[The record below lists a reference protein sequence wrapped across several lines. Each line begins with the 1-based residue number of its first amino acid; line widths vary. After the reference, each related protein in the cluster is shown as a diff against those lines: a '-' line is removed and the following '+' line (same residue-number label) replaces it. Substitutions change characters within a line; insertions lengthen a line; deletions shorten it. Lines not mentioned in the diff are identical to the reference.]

1 MLVEKFQRLFPV
13 KVGLLKGNCFFLLFL
28 RRKKERQLPLSFPW
42 KEEAALRALVQT
54 SPTRARG
61 LWSGVFFSIEVNPNT
76 VCSGPTGFFVPPVVF
91 CARPKPA
98 YFAFEC
104 LQHQFTC
111 RDSWIKQQLIEVI
124 YRRHPN
130 ITIC

>member
-61 LWSGVFFSIEVNPNT
+61 LWSGVFFSIEVNPST
-76 VCSGPTGFFVPPVVF
+76 ELSGAVVCGRQRAREYGTHSG
-91 CARPKPA
+91 
-98 YFAFEC
+98 FE
-104 LQHQFTC
+104 L
-111 RDSWIKQQLIEVI
+111 RDGRKLRLRRRLHTRGLIG
-124 YRRHPN
+124 
-130 ITIC
+130 